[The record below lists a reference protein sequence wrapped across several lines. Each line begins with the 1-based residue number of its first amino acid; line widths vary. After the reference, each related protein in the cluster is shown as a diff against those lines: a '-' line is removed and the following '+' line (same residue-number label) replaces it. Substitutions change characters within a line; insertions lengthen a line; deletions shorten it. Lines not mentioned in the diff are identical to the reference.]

1 MMFGKNPFT
10 VESDKLTLK
19 FEPAIP
25 NYLIGED
32 RKVKAMFLGSVPV
45 TYSFDGIKDYI
56 PGEYEIGAIVLT
68 YKNNTL
74 INVYNGAVE
83 DTAAADVRDG
93 KVKSIE
99 VSVIK
104 KEH

>member
-1 MMFGKNPFT
+1 MTFSLDT
-10 VESDKLTLK
+10 TE
-19 FEPAIP
+19 
-25 NYLIGED
+25 
-32 RKVKAMFLGSVPV
+32 
-45 TYSFDGIKDYI
+45 DYI

-99 VSVIK
+99 VNVIK
-104 KEH
+104 KQH